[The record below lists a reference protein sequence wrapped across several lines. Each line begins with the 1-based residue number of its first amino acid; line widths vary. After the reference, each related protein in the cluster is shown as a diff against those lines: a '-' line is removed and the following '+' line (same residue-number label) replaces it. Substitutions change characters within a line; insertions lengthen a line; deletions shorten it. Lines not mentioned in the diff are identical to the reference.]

1 MITKSHQKRPDS
13 TGSAPIV
20 FLFNHDAG
28 HQVAHLAGIA
38 GAFALQE
45 NGLRAVIAFGSE
57 ATKKEVEKLL
67 SPAQIAALEWQSLAL
82 PKPLE
87 VLTRGLNKLVPV
99 HRLMRLY
106 YHSGLLRQCSAI
118 ISTERTCLTLK
129 RHWSRFRGRNSRPAF
144 ICVPHGSGDRNVS
157 VHPALGEFDLLLVSG
172 QKVQDQFIDAGIAT
186 ADQFRIIGY
195 AKFDILRGRVPEV
208 FFDNDNPTF
217 LYNPH
222 FDPHLSSWFD
232 HGADILEC
240 FYRNPDQ
247 YNLIFA
253 PHVMLFYKK
262 VHISPEYRVT
272 RKRPDIDPK
281 YYNAPN
287 IRIDVDSARLFDM
300 SYTLSADTYIGDVS
314 SQVYEFLYRPRA
326 CFFIDTHS
334 NVAPNAPPEYDFW
347 NNGPVV
353 RNAQELLPL
362 LADYAAIAVQYRDA
376 QECRMAYTADQSDPR
391 PASQRGAEALRIYIE
406 SLKSAA
412 FDGPTA

>member
-1 MITKSHQKRPDS
+1 MITKSHQKRPDP
-13 TGSAPIV
+13 TGSAPVV

-57 ATKKEVEKLL
+57 ATKKELEKLL
-67 SPAQIAALEWQSLAL
+67 SSEQIAALEWQSLAL

-106 YHSGLLRQCSAI
+106 YHSRLLRQCSAI

-129 RHWSRFRGRNSRPAF
+129 RHWSRFRGRDRSPAF
-144 ICVPHGSGDRNVS
+144 ICVPHGSGDRSVS

-208 FFDNDNPTF
+208 FFDSDNPTF

-232 HGADILEC
+232 HGADILEY
-240 FYRNPDQ
+240 FYQNPDR

-300 SYTLSADTYIGDVS
+300 SYTLSTDAYIGDVS

-353 RNAQELLPL
+353 RNAQELVPL

-376 QECRMAYTADQSDPR
+376 QERRMAYTADQSDPR
-391 PASQRGAEALRIYIE
+391 PASERGAEALRIYVE
-406 SLKSAA
+406 SLKPAV
-412 FDGPTA
+412 FDWATA